1 MTKTI
6 TQDDVLRYIY
16 KETSDEETLA
26 IEKQL
31 LENVSLMEFYT
42 QNKETIRRITNLKL
56 EPSINSLQ
64 NILEYSGTFDLE
76 SIR

>member
-31 LENVSLMEFYT
+31 LVTGRGGKRSTRRTIEKVMLLLWWSAIGME
-42 QNKETIRRITNLKL
+42 KH
-56 EPSINSLQ
+56 EP
-64 NILEYSGTFDLE
+64 
-76 SIR
+76 